1 MTFDELLV
9 AVNSGLHR
17 FLGEEKSEPIS
28 ERTLRYW
35 ISKGVLSKRASRGPK
50 TTYSES
56 FVWRVILTRQYQLFS
71 TKTLDEIAEVQR
83 ETSDGDVIK
92 RVRAF
97 RNSQRY
103 RQSAHSDSATK
114 GISVNL
120 SKKPE
125 RSHAQPRA
133 GDFNPKRSIEDL
145 SARIENVWSRL
156 DQSLQIQDEIIRQ
169 IDGSARQSY
178 EVASDQY
185 DRHSE
190 QIAQLSMIVTNA
202 FDQMRSELEK
212 NSMRLASSVDDI
224 RAEVESLAKTIDKT
238 TRELEELKVA
248 LKNKKEED

>member
-35 ISKGVLSKRASRGPK
+35 ISKGVLSKRVSRGPK
-50 TTYSES
+50 TTYPES

-83 ETSDGDVIK
+83 ETADGDIIK

-103 RQSAHSDSATK
+103 RQSAHSYSPAK
-114 GISVNL
+114 GIPVNL
-120 SKKPE
+120 SKKQE
-125 RSHAQPRA
+125 RSHAQPKA
-133 GDFNPKRSIEDL
+133 GDFNPRRSIEDL

-156 DQSLQIQDEIIRQ
+156 DQSLQVQDEIIRQ

-190 QIAQLSMIVTNA
+190 QIAQLSMIVTDV

-212 NSMRLASSVDDI
+212 NSMSLASSVADI
-224 RAEVESLAKTIDKT
+224 RAEVGILAKTIDKT

-248 LKNKKEED
+248 LKNQKEED